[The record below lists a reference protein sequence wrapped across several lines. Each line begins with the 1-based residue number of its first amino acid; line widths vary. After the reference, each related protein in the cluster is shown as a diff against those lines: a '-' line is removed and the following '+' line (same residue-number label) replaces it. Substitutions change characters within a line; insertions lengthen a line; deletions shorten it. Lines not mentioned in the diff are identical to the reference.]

1 MLFWRKHVVSQPTS
15 ELHAADAASPARSP
29 SRWRLTLRRA
39 TRTPRAP
46 MPIHQRIWRE
56 WLMPLAIVA
65 AILTPIRSSIADWND
80 VPTGSMRPTIL
91 EGDRIYVNKLAYGLR
106 IPFTTTWLARWDT
119 PQRGEIV
126 TFKSPADGIRLVKR
140 VIGIPG
146 DRISMQGNRLFINGA
161 ASNYHI
167 TDRDQQVRLA
177 DGRMVNIVLAE
188 EQLADPAGLT
198 TPHALTITPGALSPN
213 TFNEIVVPEG
223 SYFLMGDNRDMS
235 RDSRMI
241 GFVPLRSIY
250 GRSGYVALS
259 VDPENG
265 YLPRFS
271 RWFTP
276 MR

>member
-15 ELHAADAASPARSP
+15 ETHAAEAAPAAP
-29 SRWRLTLRRA
+29 SRWRFSLRRS
-39 TRTPRAP
+39 PRP
-46 MPIHQRIWRE
+46 PKPPIPIHQRIWRE
-56 WLMPLAIVA
+56 WLLPLVIVA

-106 IPFTTTWLARWDT
+106 IPFTTTWLARWDA
-119 PQRGEIV
+119 PRRGEIV

-146 DRISMQGNRLFINGA
+146 DRIAMQGNRLYINGA
-161 ASNYHI
+161 ASNYHV
-167 TDRDQQVRLA
+167 TDSDQQLRLS
-177 DGRMVNIVLAE
+177 DGRTVNIVLAE
-188 EQLADPAGLT
+188 EQLADPTGLIA
-198 TPHALTITPGALSPN
+198 PHALTITPGALSPS
-213 TFNEIVVPEG
+213 TFNEIIVPEG

-241 GFVPLRSIY
+241 GFVPLHSIY

-259 VDPENG
+259 VDPDNS